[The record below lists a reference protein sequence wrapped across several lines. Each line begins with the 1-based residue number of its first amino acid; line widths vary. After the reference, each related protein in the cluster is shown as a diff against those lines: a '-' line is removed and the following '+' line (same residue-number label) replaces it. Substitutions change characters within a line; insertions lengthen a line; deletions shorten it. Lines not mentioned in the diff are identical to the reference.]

1 MKRYKLIVVLTILS
15 LSPLFGSVPLF
26 GADKEQPKNK
36 RQPLNFESAEEEQTE
51 NKRQPLSSESVE
63 EEQQGGKKQS
73 FKVDK
78 GGNLDV
84 SVNTGSIRI
93 ITWDKDEVLVNP
105 RGIYDEDL
113 DNVKATQSG
122 NTIHVTY
129 TEGWGGSADEVVFE
143 ISVPAQFNVNIRT
156 SSGDLEVRGMLKGEL
171 KGSTS
176 GGDIRLGNIGG
187 KVDVNTSG
195 GDISAGNIDAGISL
209 STSGGDIRLGNING
223 EAEIKTMGGDI
234 SIQDVGK
241 RLNAK
246 TYGGDIKIGNIG
258 GDADVSTYGGSI
270 IAKNISGNAKIS
282 TSGGDINLGGASGTV
297 KAKTLGGDLMLH
309 KVSGSIDATTNSG
322 DVSVELTPVG
332 NGRSRISSSNG
343 MITLLV
349 PENAKATI
357 DARIRVRGNW
367 SEGEEE
373 NQIRSDFKP
382 QTYNKSE
389 DGRSIKAN
397 YILNGGGQN
406 IVLETTNSDIVIKK
420 ALK

>member
-1 MKRYKLIVVLTILS
+1 
-15 LSPLFGSVPLF
+15 
-26 GADKEQPKNK
+26 
-36 RQPLNFESAEEEQTE
+36 
-51 NKRQPLSSESVE
+51 
-63 EEQQGGKKQS
+63 
-73 FKVDK
+73 
-78 GGNLDV
+78 
-84 SVNTGSIRI
+84 
-93 ITWDKDEVLVNP
+93 
-105 RGIYDEDL
+105 
-113 DNVKATQSG
+113 QSG

-129 TEGWGGSADEVVFE
+129 TEGWGGSDEVVFE

-246 TYGGDIKIGNIG
+246 TYGGDITIGNIG

-297 KAKTLGGDLMLH
+297 RAKTLGGDLRLH

-367 SEGEEE
+367 NEGEEE
-373 NQIRSDFKP
+373 SQIRSDFKP

-389 DGRSIKAN
+389 DGRSIKAT